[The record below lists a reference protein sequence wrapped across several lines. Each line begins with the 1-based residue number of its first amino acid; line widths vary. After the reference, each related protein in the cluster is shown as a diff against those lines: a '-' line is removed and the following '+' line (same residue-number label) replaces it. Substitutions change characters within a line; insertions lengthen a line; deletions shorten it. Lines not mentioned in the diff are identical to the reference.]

1 MEWNQ
6 LALGF
11 RGIQTKFQ
19 TREPKSGAGQKLER
33 GKNYR
38 GEKFQ
43 LPREAR
49 QKHALGKTRLTTRGT
64 THYFITLNKH
74 ASWVPPVHAANH
86 DAALR
91 SAAAYSSGNAF
102 LVTRKKPPKRS
113 RRVACCRVGLILLE
127 PRSSPACR
135 RRVSGPISGDLL
147 CSTIR
152 CTLKSVLVFLSIFC
166 FDLLLEVLTS
176 LVAVQI
182 WSNACMMHVL
192 NYSLEPAA

>member
-1 MEWNQ
+1 MTAHSPGERHVRC
-6 LALGF
+6 GF
-11 RGIQTKFQ
+11 R
-19 TREPKSGAGQKLER
+19 REKIICCLNSIARTAASGR
-33 GKNYR
+33 
-38 GEKFQ
+38 
-43 LPREAR
+43 
-49 QKHALGKTRLTTRGT
+49 ALISL
-64 THYFITLNKH
+64 
-74 ASWVPPVHAANH
+74 S
-86 DAALR
+86 
-91 SAAAYSSGNAF
+91 
-102 LVTRKKPPKRS
+102 PPKRS